1 MFGKRLGD
9 LVFSIIIA
17 TRDRPELLARAL
29 RSVMAQRYRAFEVLL
44 IDDSSTAAMR
54 ARNAAVLAEAGVGG
68 AGVGG
73 AVLAVP
79 AVAGG
84 SGPGDARNRGL
95 AHATQ
100 PYVAFLDDDDEWTDP
115 AYLEA
120 AAAAIGR
127 LGLDLH
133 FADQE
138 AVRADGS
145 VVPRP
150 VWAEDLADKLPAGG
164 AVADGGTY
172 RVSVEQVL
180 LSDGFAHLNTT
191 IVRRSLAWER
201 LGGFDGEFR
210 YEEDRDFYLRVIDV
224 ADAIGY
230 TPGMVARHHVPA
242 GRASASSVAVGV
254 RDAGRLAVLD
264 KAIAGARSPAVRAR
278 CRRDRVYTLKKMSAR
293 AAVAG
298 EFSVAIRDGRAA
310 LREKFGAKWAV
321 FVAGLYVR
329 RAFSRRSQAG

>member
-1 MFGKRLGD
+1 M
-9 LVFSIIIA
+9 FSIIIA

-29 RSVMAQRYRAFEVLL
+29 RSVMAQRCRAFEVLL
-44 IDDSSTAAMR
+44 IDDSSTEAMR

-68 AGVGG
+68 TM
-73 AVLAVP
+73 LAVP
-79 AVAGG
+79 AVPGG

-115 AYLEA
+115 EYLAA

-127 LGLDLH
+127 LRLDVH

-150 VWAEDLADKLPAGG
+150 VWAEDLAEKLPAGG

-172 RVSVEQVL
+172 RLTVEQVL

-191 IVRRSLAWER
+191 IVRRSLAWEQ
-201 LGGFDGEFR
+201 LGGFDGEIR
-210 YEEDRDFYLRVIDV
+210 YEEDRDFYLRAIDV
-224 ADAIGY
+224 ADSIGY
-230 TPGMVARHHVPA
+230 TPVSVARHHVPA
-242 GRASASSVAVGV
+242 GRASASSIGAGV
-254 RDAGRLAVLD
+254 RDACRLAVLD

-278 CRRDRVYTLKKMSAR
+278 CRRDRVYVLKKMSTR
-293 AAVAG
+293 EAASG
-298 EFSVAIRDGRAA
+298 EFAAAIRDGRAA
-310 LREKFGAKWAV
+310 LREQFGAKWAL
-321 FVAGLYVR
+321 FVAGLYLRSV
-329 RAFSRRSQAG
+329 FSRRSQAG